1 MQMNQGLM
9 TALSGATSVMANA
22 NENMNVTEIRDTL
35 KNFTKE
41 MERAGMQSEMQA
53 DAMDMMADPSEAA
66 DAEDVYNGIL
76 GEIGLAGAGQIGSG
90 PQSNAIKGPAVAAQ
104 AEEAKA
110 DADDD
115 MEARLAALRM

>member
-1 MQMNQGLM
+1 M

-22 NENMNVTEIRDTL
+22 NENMNVSEIRDTL

-66 DAEDVYNGIL
+66 DADDVYEGIL
-76 GEIGLAGAGQIGSG
+76 GELGLEGAGALGAG
-90 PQSNAIKGPAVAAQ
+90 PAGNAIKGPAAV
-104 AEEAKA
+104 
-110 DADDD
+110 
-115 MEARLAALRM
+115 